1 MWWTHYGFSHNPLDI
16 RPTDNV
22 VGLNDIEKKVIRSI
36 ENGEIFLLYGPIGC
50 GKTSLA
56 ITISKKLE
64 DRFSIIYL
72 NGEETPKVD
81 LTKLVNKTLYKDF
94 IIFKIK
100 NKKPIVLI
108 LDELQN
114 FSESVIKQAKALY
127 DNKKIH
133 SLFLIQVS
141 ENIQNATPSFIN
153 RIHRKIPMDF
163 PDENTIIEIVKQRL
177 NGKLEFDEEL
187 LREIILIN
195 NRNVRSILIDLNR
208 ILDELEHPIS
218 EKITKDIVKI
228 RGVESYKDS
237 QNVTVDENIRISP
250 QQAIILEKLLG
261 NELTIKQLSEL
272 TNLPYNTVSKQ
283 ISRLVEK
290 GLLLKKEKDKKIYYS
305 INPAYLPIIM
315 KKLGK

>member
-1 MWWTHYGFSHNPLDI
+1 
-16 RPTDNV
+16 
-22 VGLNDIEKKVIRSI
+22 
-36 ENGEIFLLYGPIGC
+36 
-50 GKTSLA
+50 
-56 ITISKKLE
+56 
-64 DRFSIIYL
+64 
-72 NGEETPKVD
+72 
-81 LTKLVNKTLYKDF
+81 
-94 IIFKIK
+94 
-100 NKKPIVLI
+100 
-108 LDELQN
+108 
-114 FSESVIKQAKALY
+114 
-127 DNKKIH
+127 
-133 SLFLIQVS
+133 
-141 ENIQNATPSFIN
+141 
-153 RIHRKIPMDF
+153 MDF

-195 NRNVRSILIDLNR
+195 NRNVRSILIELNR

>member
-1 MWWTHYGFSHNPLDI
+1 MWWLHYGFDYNPLDI

-22 VGLNDIEKKVIRSI
+22 VGLGDIEKKVTRSI

-56 ITISKKLE
+56 MTVSKKLE
-64 DRFSIIYL
+64 NKFIILYI
-72 NGEETPKVD
+72 NGEETPNINLIKQ
-81 LTKLVNKTLYKDF
+81 VNRALYKDF

-127 DNKKIH
+127 DTRKIH

-141 ENIQNATPSFIN
+141 EIIQNATPSFIN
-153 RIHRKIPMDF
+153 RIHRKISIDF
-163 PDENTIIEIVKQRL
+163 PNEDTIIEIINQRL
-177 NGKLEFDEEL
+177 DGKLMFDEEF
-187 LREIILIN
+187 LREIILMN
-195 NRNVRSILIDLNR
+195 NRNVRSVLIELNR

-218 EKITKDIVKI
+218 GKITKELIGIKKI
-228 RGVESYKDS
+228 ESYDS
-237 QNVTVDENIRISP
+237 TQNSIIDENIKISP
-250 QQAIILEKLLG
+250 QQAMILEKLLG

-290 GLLLKKEKDKKIYYS
+290 GLLLKKEKNKRVYYS
-305 INPAYLPIIM
+305 INPAYLSVIM
-315 KKLGK
+315 KKFGK